1 MSGEPVVSKNQRA
14 ERIKQSDIEVQ
25 IHTITGGKN
34 YWQISNFGDSAV
46 WWTIKQVESNQ
57 RSYRYLQIVIIH
69 KFQVYKTISR
79 PEVNKGLECDFI
91 KVILTKDQL
100 RSKENKEWMRIRKSR
115 CFKSNRTCCYTGK
128 FNIALS
134 LCGILGVALYF
145 SENFL
150 EVATRG
156 LTVAE
161 ALWLLRVTIVCFLGQ
176 DSNL

>member
-1 MSGEPVVSKNQRA
+1 
-14 ERIKQSDIEVQ
+14 
-25 IHTITGGKN
+25 
-34 YWQISNFGDSAV
+34 
-46 WWTIKQVESNQ
+46 
-57 RSYRYLQIVIIH
+57 
-69 KFQVYKTISR
+69 
-79 PEVNKGLECDFI
+79 
-91 KVILTKDQL
+91 
-100 RSKENKEWMRIRKSR
+100 MRIRKSG
-115 CFKSNRTCCYTGK
+115 CVKSNRTCCYTGK

-176 DSNL
+176 DSNLQSPTLQQRHRLFLKHFLCLSLVNLPLLASLEEKFTHGELNCFQEQKTEMIWRRMSWQMRPLKISLPYSRRLQ